1 MAGSPTWMT
10 TSRSDMATIYFDI
23 ETLPTYNAGVIA
35 EIAASIKAP
44 GNLKKAETIE
54 TWERDEKPTAIAEA
68 VKKTGLDGTFGR
80 ICCIGY
86 AADDATVECA
96 YGDDEA
102 DILHRV
108 FAWLLDAAKISDYT
122 DRQSAVFVGHN
133 ILSFDLRFLWQRCVV
148 NGIRPPAFIPF
159 NAKPWDGKVFDT
171 MTAWNP
177 AREKSISLDKLCRAL
192 DVQSP
197 KGDLDGAKVA
207 EYWQAGRRN
216 EVAAYC
222 MADVEAVR
230 QCHRRMT
237 FTVAA

>member
-1 MAGSPTWMT
+1 MAN
-10 TSRSDMATIYFDI
+10 IYFDI
-23 ETLPTYNAGVIA
+23 ETLPSDDSGIIA
-35 EIAASIKAP
+35 DIAAGIKPP

-54 TWERDEKPTAIAEA
+54 AWERDEKPGAVLEA

-80 ICCIGY
+80 ICCIGFAVNDD
-86 AADDATVECA
+86 AADVR
-96 YGDDEA
+96 YGDEA
-102 DILHRV
+102 ETITAF
-108 FAWLLDAAKISDYT
+108 FAWLTEAARISDYT
-122 DRQSAVFVGHN
+122 ERQSAIFIGHN

-177 AREKSISLDKLCRAL
+177 ERERRISLDKLCLAL
-192 DVQSP
+192 GVPSS
-197 KGDLDGAKVA
+197 KGDMDGSKVA
-207 EYWQAGRRN
+207 EYWQAGRHQ

-230 QCHRRMT
+230 QCHKRMV
-237 FTVAA
+237 FA

>member
-1 MAGSPTWMT
+1 MAN
-10 TSRSDMATIYFDI
+10 IYFDI
-23 ETLPTYNAGVIA
+23 ETLPSDDPAIIA
-35 EIAASIKAP
+35 DIAAGIKPP

-54 TWERDEKPTAIAEA
+54 AWERDEKPGAVLEA
-68 VKKTGLDGTFGR
+68 VRKTALDGTFGR
-80 ICCIGY
+80 ICCIGFAVNDD
-86 AADDATVECA
+86 AADVR
-96 YGDDEA
+96 YGDEA
-102 DILHRV
+102 ETITAF
-108 FAWLLDAAKISDYT
+108 FAWLIDAARISDYT
-122 DRQSAVFVGHN
+122 ERQSAIFIGHN

-192 DVQSP
+192 GVPSS
-197 KGDLDGAKVA
+197 KGDLDGSKVA
-207 EYWQAGRRN
+207 EYWQAGKHQ

-230 QCHRRMT
+230 QCHKRMV
-237 FTVAA
+237 FA